1 MYNPCNNITKE
12 DIEYYSDQ
20 LEEPKLIIGDLNAHH
35 PLWANK
41 TNSKL
46 TNKTGRSIFEF
57 LISKPEIL
65 LTPAGQTTRIDSKTG
80 KKSTLDLKI
89 GSPNLSHLEI
99 NTGVYLN
106 SDHLPIIIKFKNN
119 QDTLNK
125 KEKKWHFTKEGWNQ
139 NQTET
144 RKKKKI

>member
-57 LISKPEIL
+57 LISKPKIL
-65 LTPAGQTTRIDSKTG
+65 LTPAGQTTRIDPKTG
-80 KKSTLDLKI
+80 KKSTLDLII
-89 GSPNLSHLEI
+89 GSP
-99 NTGVYLN
+99 
-106 SDHLPIIIKFKNN
+106 
-119 QDTLNK
+119 TLV
-125 KEKKWHFTKEGWNQ
+125 
-139 NQTET
+139 
-144 RKKKKI
+144 I